1 MTFDNVDETM
11 GEFGDRAVGDQNVS
25 VERIPT
31 SPDPWMPFAEFALSF
46 DGYAYRPD
54 LREWANGQVVQ
65 FRATGTLADDLSLR
79 DLRALVFYEQRR
91 YRHLDVAPSG
101 SGFAYIEALLAAI
114 RRRVSSGAADARD
127 QNASAPPED
136 E

>member
-1 MTFDNVDETM
+1 MDITL
-11 GEFGDRAVGDQNVS
+11 GEFGDGASPDRDLLL
-25 VERIPT
+25 ERIPS

-54 LREWANGQVVQ
+54 LGEWANGHMGQ
-65 FRATGTLADDLSLR
+65 FRATGTLAGGLSLR

-91 YRHLDVAPSG
+91 YRHLDVAPAG
-101 SGFAYIEALLAAI
+101 PGLAYVEALLAAI
-114 RRRVSSGAADARD
+114 RRRVSSSAAGARD